1 MADAIARKSEPEPE
15 KSRAVSPFQ
24 SLQDEMERMIH
35 AFSRPEINW
44 HSSLLRSNGTMG
56 LRVNVGETDG
66 EIHITADM
74 PGVKEADIDVTLDGD
89 VLRIAA
95 EKKAETEKSEEKWHV
110 VERSYGRYE
119 RALQVPAGIDP
130 EAVKAG
136 FKDGVLSVTLPKPPQ
151 AEPKARKISVSHG

>member
-1 MADAIARKSEPEPE
+1 
-15 KSRAVSPFQ
+15 
-24 SLQDEMERMIH
+24 
-35 AFSRPEINW
+35 
-44 HSSLLRSNGTMG
+44 MG

>member
-1 MADAIARKSEPEPE
+1 MAQKRQARL
-15 KSRAVSPFQ
+15 SPF
-24 SLQDEMERMIH
+24 
-35 AFSRPEINW
+35 W
-44 HSSLLRSNGTMG
+44 TLLVISVCATKLEAG
-56 LRVNVGETDG
+56 LRET
-66 EIHITADM
+66 T
-74 PGVKEADIDVTLDGD
+74 TQW
-89 VLRIAA
+89 
-95 EKKAETEKSEEKWHV
+95 KKIQEQAETEKSEEKWHV